1 MTARGGRRAF
11 LIGTVAAAALAAALW
26 VSPAAGEEEGGIAG
40 RVVNG
45 TAGGQAPSGLDV
57 LLVILGV
64 DGTVD
69 TESAT
74 TRPDGEFRFDGVSLQ
89 EGSTG
94 RITVN
99 YQGVMYSGGL
109 EPDPSSGSVD
119 LLVYEPTDSLEAV
132 RVSGDVLLIRAADG
146 DEEALAA
153 FEIAEVVNEGDRT
166 FVPDLEQPAAMKFLR
181 FSMPPEASELDVSSD
196 LAGGGI
202 INVGSGFALTAPLPP
217 GVAQVAYT
225 YRLPYQGNRV
235 ELSRTFPL
243 GADAFRLLMETE
255 TGTVGESEVLVPIE
269 TAEVDGRSYT
279 VSAAS
284 DLEPGAR
291 LSVTIEDLPVP
302 SWLDRIGDGLA
313 STSGWRVAI
322 PSAVGLIMAALLLY
336 AVRRGPAQVLAPV
349 SATPG
354 GGASPWGSGDPTQ
367 TPPALA
373 LMREMASLDDS
384 HHRNDVPEEEYR
396 ARRGELMAELVRLR
410 LGSDAPGRREA

>member
-1 MTARGGRRAF
+1 MTACGGRGRF
-11 LIGTVAAAALAAALW
+11 LLGTAVAAALAAVLW
-26 VSPAAGEEEGGIAG
+26 VSPAAGEEGGGIAG

-45 TAGGQAPSGLDV
+45 TAGGQAPAGLEV
-57 LLVILGV
+57 LLVILGI
-64 DGTVD
+64 DGSVD

-74 TRPDGEFRFDGVSLQ
+74 TQPDGKFRFDGVSLE

-94 RITVN
+94 RLTVN
-99 YQGVMYSGGL
+99 YEGVMYSGGL
-109 EPDPSSGSVD
+109 DPGPASGSAE

-153 FEIAEVVNEGDRT
+153 FEIVEVVNEGDRT

-181 FSMPPEASELDVSSD
+181 FSMPPEASDLDVSSD

-202 INVGSGFALTAPLPP
+202 INVGSGFALTSPLPP
-217 GVAQVAYT
+217 GAAQVAYT

-255 TGTVGESEVLVPIE
+255 TGTVVESDVLVPIE

-279 VSAAS
+279 VSGAGG
-284 DLEPGAR
+284 LEPGAR
-291 LSVTIEDLPVP
+291 LSVTISDLPVP

-313 STSGWRVAI
+313 STGTWRVAI
-322 PSAVGLIMAALLLY
+322 PSAVGLIMAALLVY
-336 AVRRGPAQVLAPV
+336 AVRRGPAQVPAMAGGAG
-349 SATPG
+349 SG
-354 GGASPWGSGDPTQ
+354 GGGEAEGH
-367 TPPALA
+367 PAATA

-384 HHRNDVPEEEYR
+384 HQRDDIPEEEYR
-396 ARRGELMAELVRLR
+396 ARRGELMAALVRLR
-410 LGSDAPGRREA
+410 LGSDAPGRGDV